1 MTGNCRCGGCRCRRS
16 FQVGGGCVRNGL
28 RCAPGLA
35 GHGTDGIAVGL
46 DGRLCCFF
54 GLVGHLHFFDGS
66 GHRLLDVRHR
76 LIEVGLHLGDVVR
89 KGVFCLFG
97 LLELGVKLVH
107 EFGGCCGHTLG
118 ATAQL
123 LDVLDD
129 GVDVARA
136 FLAAITQR
144 LNQAVIE
151 AVFCGL
157 FEVFRVEV
165 EVVRL
170 ALHGLFHIADGKFR
184 RGFHRVEQTD
194 LSLDARPGRFVCLV
208 VGCGQLVESRLRGA
222 RSHADGFVI
231 GDGLVLRVLDCLRD
245 AAPLALDVGEG
256 LLVLVVGS
264 LQLLEG
270 FLVIVDVGSPRHPR
284 AVLHPKAAAADP
296 VAGDVVLPHAAPLT
310 LRVEVG
316 LRLRD
321 LLFEAALLFQQVN
334 IGLLLLGLILRIS
347 LRFCGFLDSL
357 DGRVHALSH
366 AVVGQAETRDVGVE
380 LVDDGF
386 HLRVARGGLRVL
398 RGQLPE
404 PLGQSQRAEL
414 LVLDARGGA
423 VVGVHD
429 LVVALDEAVAL
440 RHKLLDGL
448 TVGFK
453 LVVELVELVT
463 QAVGRVGVL
472 AVLLTGCIVLV
483 VQPLQLVVLV
493 TAGGRHALVLV
504 ALRNQH
510 SGQGNGR
517 CCNSNDACC
526 REDVRVS
533 RQRRGECL
541 RHELRSRGC
550 EVVGGQRARE
560 SAHTDRNG
568 RNGRHDGRVLVH
580 KITHA
585 RKYVGESFV
594 YLRERGVEHIADR
607 DFQVVERIIH
617 PLLALVGR
625 VRHRGVCLFGC
636 SCAGTHGFEHTVV
649 LVCSCVEQGQCA
661 DTGLRG
667 VPQGVERCAVS
678 IYRVTQ
684 HSHNIAERVAL
695 LHELRKGLAGG
706 VQQDLRN
713 AAAGVAELIQHRLE
727 IGAGFCGSDT
737 VGG

>member
-1 MTGNCRCGGCRCRRS
+1 M
-16 FQVGGGCVRNGL
+16 
-28 RCAPGLA
+28 P
-35 GHGTDGIAVGL
+35 
-46 DGRLCCFF
+46 
-54 GLVGHLHFFDGS
+54 
-66 GHRLLDVRHR
+66 
-76 LIEVGLHLGDVVR
+76 
-89 KGVFCLFG
+89 
-97 LLELGVKLVH
+97 
-107 EFGGCCGHTLG
+107 
-118 ATAQL
+118 
-123 LDVLDD
+123 
-129 GVDVARA
+129 
-136 FLAAITQR
+136 
-144 LNQAVIE
+144 
-151 AVFCGL
+151 
-157 FEVFRVEV
+157 
-165 EVVRL
+165 
-170 ALHGLFHIADGKFR
+170 
-184 RGFHRVEQTD
+184 
-194 LSLDARPGRFVCLV
+194 LDARPGRFIRLVIGRREVIEFCL
-208 VGCGQLVESRLRGA
+208 RR
-222 RSHADGFVI
+222 ADGRAYGLLI
-231 GDGLVLRVLDCLRD
+231 ADGLVLRILDCLRD
-245 AAPLALDVGEG
+245 AAPLALNVGEG
-256 LLVLVVGS
+256 LLVLVVGR

-284 AVLHPKAAAADP
+284 TVLHPKAAAADP

-334 IGLLLLGLILRIS
+334 IGLLLLGLVLRIS
-347 LRFCGFLDSL
+347 LRLCGFLDGL
-357 DGRVHALSH
+357 DGRVHALGH
-366 AVVGQAETRDVGVE
+366 AVVGQAETRDVCVE

-404 PLGQSQRAEL
+404 PLGQSQCAEL

-448 TVGFK
+448 PVGFK

-510 SGQGNGR
+510 SGQSNGR

-526 REDVRVS
+526 CEDVRVS

-550 EVVGGQRARE
+550 EVVGCQRARE

-568 RNGRHDGRVLVH
+568 RNGRYDGRVLVH
-580 KITHA
+580 KIAHA
-585 RKYVGESFV
+585 CKYAGESFV

-607 DFQVVERIIH
+607 DFQVVERILH

-625 VRHRGVCLFGC
+625 VRHRGVCLFGR
-636 SCAGTHGFEHTVV
+636 SCAGTHRFEHTVV

-667 VPQGVERCAVS
+667 VPQGVERRAVS
-678 IYRVTQ
+678 VYRVTQ

-727 IGAGFCGSDT
+727 VGAGFCGSDT

>member
-284 AVLHPKAAAADP
+284 TVLHPKAAAADP

-310 LRVEVG
+310 LRVEVC

-321 LLFEAALLFQQVN
+321 LLLEAALLFQQVN
-334 IGLLLLGLILRIS
+334 IGLLLLGLVLRIS
-347 LRFCGFLDSL
+347 LRLCGFLDGL
-357 DGRVHALSH
+357 DGRVYALGH

-404 PLGQSQRAEL
+404 PLGQSQCAEL

-448 TVGFK
+448 PVGFK

-493 TAGGRHALVLV
+493 TAGGRHTLVLV

-550 EVVGGQRARE
+550 EVVGSQRARE
-560 SAHTDRNG
+560 SAHADRNG

-607 DFQVVERIIH
+607 DFQVVERILH

-684 HSHNIAERVAL
+684 HSHHIAERVAL

-727 IGAGFCGSDT
+727 VGAGFCGSDT

>member
-1 MTGNCRCGGCRCRRS
+1 MTGNCRGGRRRCRRS
-16 FQVGGGCVRNGL
+16 FQVGGGCARNGL

-35 GHGTDGIAVGL
+35 GHGADCITVGL
-46 DGRLCCFF
+46 DGILCRFP
-54 GLVGHLHFFDGS
+54 GLVGHLHVFDRL
-66 GHRLLDVRHR
+66 GHPGLDFAHLLV
-76 LIEVGLHLGDVVR
+76 EVGFHLGDVVR
-89 KGVFCLFG
+89 EGVLCLFG
-97 LLELGVKLVH
+97 LLKLGVKLGD
-107 EFGGCCGHTLG
+107 ELGGCCGHTLG
-118 ATAQL
+118 AASQF
-123 LDVLDD
+123 LDVLDN

-136 FLAAITQR
+136 FLAAVTQR

-165 EVVRL
+165 EVVCL
-170 ALHGLFHIADGKFR
+170 ALHGLFHVADGQLR
-184 RGFHRVEQTD
+184 RGFHRVKQTD
-194 LSLDARPGRFVCLV
+194 LPLDARPGRFIRLVIGRREVIELCL
-208 VGCGQLVESRLRGA
+208 CR
-222 RSHADGFVI
+222 ADGRADGLLI
-231 GDGLVLRVLDCLRD
+231 ADGLVLRILDCLRD
-245 AAPLALDVGEG
+245 AAPLALNVGEG
-256 LLVLVVGS
+256 LLVLVVGR

-270 FLVIVDVGSPRHPR
+270 FLVLVDVRSPRHPR
-284 AVLHPKAAAADP
+284 TVLHPKAAAADP

-448 TVGFK
+448 PVGFK

-580 KITHA
+580 KIAHA

-607 DFQVVERIIH
+607 DFQVVERILH

-727 IGAGFCGSDT
+727 IGAGFCCSDT

>member
-1 MTGNCRCGGCRCRRS
+1 MTGDCRGGWRRCRRS
-16 FQVGGGCVRNGL
+16 FQVGGGCARNGL

-35 GHGTDGIAVGL
+35 GHGADGIAVGL

-54 GLVGHLHFFDGS
+54 GLVGHLHFFDGF

-284 AVLHPKAAAADP
+284 TALHPKSAATDP

-310 LRVEVG
+310 LCVEVG

-321 LLFEAALLFQQVN
+321 LLLEAALLFQQVN
-334 IGLLLLGLILRIS
+334 IGLLLLGLVLRIS
-347 LRFCGFLDSL
+347 LRLCGFLDGL
-357 DGRVHALSH
+357 DGRVYALGH

-398 RGQLPE
+398 RGQLSE
-404 PLGQSQRAEL
+404 PLGQSQCAEL

-448 TVGFK
+448 PVGFK

-517 CCNSNDACC
+517 CCNSNYACC
-526 REDVRVS
+526 REDIRVS
-533 RQRRGECL
+533 RKRCGECL

-550 EVVGGQRARE
+550 EVVGCQRARE

-607 DFQVVERIIH
+607 DFQVVERILH

-636 SCAGTHGFEHTVV
+636 ACAGTHGFEHTVV
-649 LVCSCVEQGQCA
+649 LVCSCVEQGQRA

-667 VPQGVERCAVS
+667 VPQGVKRCAVS

-684 HSHNIAERVAL
+684 HSHHIAERVAL

-706 VQQDLRN
+706 VQQDFRN

-727 IGAGFCGSDT
+727 VGAGFCGSDT

>member
-1 MTGNCRCGGCRCRRS
+1 MTGDCRCGGRRCRRG

-231 GDGLVLRVLDCLRD
+231 GDGLVLRILDRLRD
-245 AAPLALDVGEG
+245 ASPLAFDVSKC
-256 LLVLVVGS
+256 LLVLVVGG
-264 LQLLEG
+264 LQLLKG
-270 FLVIVDVGSPRHPR
+270 FLVLVDVGGPCNPR
-284 AVLHPKAAAADP
+284 AVLRPESHPVDP
-296 VAGDVVLPHAAPLT
+296 IAGNIVFPHAAPLT
-310 LRVEVG
+310 LRIEVCLRFGNLLREVG
-316 LRLRD
+316 L
-321 LLFEAALLFQQVN
+321 LFIQVN
-334 IGLLLLGLILRIS
+334 VGLHLLRLAFLVS
-347 LRFCGFLDSL
+347 LRFCSFLECL
-357 DGRVHALSH
+357 DGRVYALGH

-404 PLGQSQRAEL
+404 PLGQSQCAEL

-448 TVGFK
+448 PVGFK

-517 CCNSNDACC
+517 CCNSNNACC

-533 RQRRGECL
+533 RQRRSECL

-550 EVVGGQRARE
+550 EVVGCQRARE

-607 DFQVVERIIH
+607 DFQVVERILH

-684 HSHNIAERVAL
+684 HSHHIAERVAL
-695 LHELRKGLAGG
+695 LHELCKGLAGG

-727 IGAGFCGSDT
+727 VGAGFCGSDT

>member
-1 MTGNCRCGGCRCRRS
+1 M
-16 FQVGGGCVRNGL
+16 
-28 RCAPGLA
+28 
-35 GHGTDGIAVGL
+35 
-46 DGRLCCFF
+46 
-54 GLVGHLHFFDGS
+54 
-66 GHRLLDVRHR
+66 
-76 LIEVGLHLGDVVR
+76 
-89 KGVFCLFG
+89 
-97 LLELGVKLVH
+97 
-107 EFGGCCGHTLG
+107 
-118 ATAQL
+118 
-123 LDVLDD
+123 
-129 GVDVARA
+129 
-136 FLAAITQR
+136 
-144 LNQAVIE
+144 
-151 AVFCGL
+151 
-157 FEVFRVEV
+157 
-165 EVVRL
+165 
-170 ALHGLFHIADGKFR
+170 
-184 RGFHRVEQTD
+184 
-194 LSLDARPGRFVCLV
+194 
-208 VGCGQLVESRLRGA
+208 
-222 RSHADGFVI
+222 
-231 GDGLVLRVLDCLRD
+231 
-245 AAPLALDVGEG
+245 
-256 LLVLVVGS
+256 
-264 LQLLEG
+264 
-270 FLVIVDVGSPRHPR
+270 
-284 AVLHPKAAAADP
+284 
-296 VAGDVVLPHAAPLT
+296 
-310 LRVEVG
+310 
-316 LRLRD
+316 
-321 LLFEAALLFQQVN
+321 LFEAALFFQQVN

-347 LRFCGFLDSL
+347 LRLCSFLDSL
-357 DGRVHALSH
+357 DGRVHALGH

-404 PLGQSQRAEL
+404 PLGQSQCAEL

-448 TVGFK
+448 PVGFK

-517 CCNSNDACC
+517 CRNSNYACC

-550 EVVGGQRARE
+550 EVVGCQRARE

-607 DFQVVERIIH
+607 DFQVVERILH

-684 HSHNIAERVAL
+684 HSHHIAERVAL
-695 LHELRKGLAGG
+695 LHELCKGLAGG

-727 IGAGFCGSDT
+727 VGAGFCGSDT

>member
-1 MTGNCRCGGCRCRRS
+1 M
-16 FQVGGGCVRNGL
+16 
-28 RCAPGLA
+28 
-35 GHGTDGIAVGL
+35 
-46 DGRLCCFF
+46 
-54 GLVGHLHFFDGS
+54 
-66 GHRLLDVRHR
+66 
-76 LIEVGLHLGDVVR
+76 
-89 KGVFCLFG
+89 
-97 LLELGVKLVH
+97 
-107 EFGGCCGHTLG
+107 
-118 ATAQL
+118 
-123 LDVLDD
+123 
-129 GVDVARA
+129 
-136 FLAAITQR
+136 
-144 LNQAVIE
+144 
-151 AVFCGL
+151 
-157 FEVFRVEV
+157 
-165 EVVRL
+165 
-170 ALHGLFHIADGKFR
+170 
-184 RGFHRVEQTD
+184 
-194 LSLDARPGRFVCLV
+194 
-208 VGCGQLVESRLRGA
+208 
-222 RSHADGFVI
+222 
-231 GDGLVLRVLDCLRD
+231 
-245 AAPLALDVGEG
+245 
-256 LLVLVVGS
+256 
-264 LQLLEG
+264 QLLEG
-270 FLVIVDVGSPRHPR
+270 FLVIVDVRSPRHPR
-284 AVLHPKAAAADP
+284 TVLHPKAAAADP
-296 VAGDVVLPHAAPLT
+296 VARDVVLPHAAPLT

-347 LRFCGFLDSL
+347 LRLCGFLDSL
-357 DGRVHALSH
+357 DRRVHTLGH
-366 AVVGQAETRDVGVE
+366 AVVGQAETRDIGVE

-404 PLGQSQRAEL
+404 PLGQSQCAEL

-440 RHKLLDGL
+440 RNKLLDGL
-448 TVGFK
+448 PVGFK

-517 CCNSNDACC
+517 CCNSNNACC

-533 RQRRGECL
+533 RQRRSECL

-550 EVVGGQRARE
+550 EVVGSQRARE
-560 SAHTDRNG
+560 SAHADRNG

-585 RKYVGESFV
+585 RKYVGESLV

-607 DFQVVERIIH
+607 DFQVVERILH

-727 IGAGFCGSDT
+727 VGTGFCGSDT

>member
-1 MTGNCRCGGCRCRRS
+1 M
-16 FQVGGGCVRNGL
+16 
-28 RCAPGLA
+28 
-35 GHGTDGIAVGL
+35 
-46 DGRLCCFF
+46 
-54 GLVGHLHFFDGS
+54 
-66 GHRLLDVRHR
+66 
-76 LIEVGLHLGDVVR
+76 
-89 KGVFCLFG
+89 
-97 LLELGVKLVH
+97 
-107 EFGGCCGHTLG
+107 
-118 ATAQL
+118 
-123 LDVLDD
+123 
-129 GVDVARA
+129 
-136 FLAAITQR
+136 
-144 LNQAVIE
+144 
-151 AVFCGL
+151 
-157 FEVFRVEV
+157 
-165 EVVRL
+165 
-170 ALHGLFHIADGKFR
+170 
-184 RGFHRVEQTD
+184 
-194 LSLDARPGRFVCLV
+194 
-208 VGCGQLVESRLRGA
+208 
-222 RSHADGFVI
+222 
-231 GDGLVLRVLDCLRD
+231 
-245 AAPLALDVGEG
+245 
-256 LLVLVVGS
+256 
-264 LQLLEG
+264 
-270 FLVIVDVGSPRHPR
+270 
-284 AVLHPKAAAADP
+284 
-296 VAGDVVLPHAAPLT
+296 
-310 LRVEVG
+310 
-316 LRLRD
+316 
-321 LLFEAALLFQQVN
+321 LFEAALLFQQVN

-404 PLGQSQRAEL
+404 PLGQGQCAEL

-550 EVVGGQRARE
+550 EVVGCQRARE

-568 RNGRHDGRVLVH
+568 RNGRHDGRVLIH

-585 RKYVGESFV
+585 RKYVGESLV

-607 DFQVVERIIH
+607 DFQVVERILH
-617 PLLALVGR
+617 SLLALVGR
-625 VRHRGVCLFGC
+625 VRHRGVCLFGR
-636 SCAGTHGFEHTVV
+636 SCASAHRFEYTVV